1 MSPTGLDEG
10 ATLVIRR
17 PIGVVMEAIRNQSFE
32 KASQFL
38 RDRILHRIFEWQ
50 KFACFEPRK
59 IPRPDQVFAENL
71 IEKRV
76 AHPWN
81 FTWFTQNSSSS

>member
-1 MSPTGLDEG
+1 MRTSSKIPSRDNAMQTSPK
-10 ATLVIRR
+10 R
-17 PIGVVMEAIRNQSFE
+17 
-32 KASQFL
+32 K
-38 RDRILHRIFEWQ
+38 
-50 KFACFEPRK
+50 CFEPRK